1 MSQLVT
7 APEVIGFY
15 HEATSSIAYLAID
28 PATKHAAI
36 VDPVLDYD
44 EKSGRVSHET
54 ADALLAEIKRRGL
67 KIDWIL
73 DTHAHADH
81 FSAASYLKEKL
92 GAPTAIGEKI
102 TAVQALWKKI
112 YNLPDAALNGLSWDK
127 LFKDGEAFKVGTLEG
142 RVMLSPGHTP
152 CSITYV
158 FGNAAFVHDTLFQPD
173 YGTARC
179 DFPGG
184 SARELYHSIQAILA
198 LPDGTRL
205 FTGHDYKPGGRPAAW
220 ESTVAEQKRSNPH
233 LKDNP
238 SADEFV
244 RTRETRDK
252 TLPMP
257 KLILHALQV
266 NLRGGRLPPPEADG
280 RSYLRI
286 PIGAL

>member
-1 MSQLVT
+1 MT

-15 HEATSSIAYLAID
+15 HEPSGSIVYLVID

-44 EKSGRVSHET
+44 EKSGHVST
-54 ADALLAEIKRRGL
+54 ASADAVLAAVKERGL
-67 KIDWIL
+67 TIDWIL

-81 FSAASYLKEKL
+81 FSAAAYLKEKL
-92 GAPTAIGEKI
+92 GAPAAIGEKI
-102 TAVQALWKKI
+102 TGVQEIWKKI
-112 YNLPDAALNGLSWDK
+112 YNLPDFPADGSQWDK
-127 LFKDGEAFKVGTLEG
+127 LFADGETFRVGSLEG

-158 FGNAAFVHDTLFQPD
+158 FGDAVFTHDTIFQPD

-198 LPDGTRL
+198 LPDETRL
-205 FTGHDYKPGGRPAAW
+205 FTGHDYRPNGRPAAW
-220 ESTVAEQKRSNPH
+220 ESTVGEQKRSNPH
-233 LKDNP
+233 LKDKP
-238 SADEFV
+238 DADEFV
-244 RTRETRDK
+244 RTREARDR

-266 NLRGGRLPPPEADG
+266 NIRGGRLPDAEAD
-280 RSYLRI
+280 RRHYLKI

>member
-1 MSQLVT
+1 MSKVVA
-7 APEVIGFY
+7 APEVVGFY
-15 HEATSSIAYLAID
+15 HEPTASIAYLVID
-28 PATKHAAI
+28 PATKHAAV

-44 EKSGRVSHET
+44 EKSGRVSSEF
-54 ADALLAEIKRRGL
+54 ADMLLGEITRRALKL
-67 KIDWIL
+67 DWIL

-81 FSAASYLKEKL
+81 FSAASYMKGKL
-92 GAPTAIGEKI
+92 GVLTAIGNQI
-102 TAVQALWKKI
+102 TLVQEIWKKI
-112 YNLPDAALNGLSWDK
+112 YNLPEFPADGSQWDK
-127 LFKDGEAFKVGTLEG
+127 LFADGETFKLGTIDT

-158 FGNAAFVHDTLFQPD
+158 FGDAAFVHDTLFQPD

-198 LPDGTRL
+198 LPDKTRL
-205 FTGHDYKPGGRPAAW
+205 FTGHDYKPGGRPAKW
-220 ESTVAEQKRSNPH
+220 GSTVEEQKRSNPH
-233 LKDNP
+233 LKECSGP
-238 SADEFV
+238 DEFV
-244 RTRETRDK
+244 RIREARDK
-252 TLPMP
+252 LLPMP

-280 RSYLRI
+280 RSYLKI

>member
-7 APEVIGFY
+7 APEATGFY
-15 HEATSSIAYLAID
+15 HDATSSIAYLVID

-44 EKSGRVSHET
+44 EKSGRVATEA
-54 ADALLAEIKRRGL
+54 ADEMLATIKQRGL
-67 KIDWIL
+67 KVEWIL

-92 GAPTAIGEKI
+92 GAPIGIGEKI

-112 YNLPDAALNGLSWDK
+112 YNLPDVALSGSSWDK
-127 LFKDGEAFKVGTLEG
+127 LFKDGETFKVGSLEG

-158 FGNAAFVHDTLFQPD
+158 FGDAVFVHDTIFQPD

-198 LPDGTRL
+198 LPDETRL

-233 LKDNP
+233 LKGNT

-244 RTRETRDK
+244 RTREARDK

-280 RSYLRI
+280 RSYLKI